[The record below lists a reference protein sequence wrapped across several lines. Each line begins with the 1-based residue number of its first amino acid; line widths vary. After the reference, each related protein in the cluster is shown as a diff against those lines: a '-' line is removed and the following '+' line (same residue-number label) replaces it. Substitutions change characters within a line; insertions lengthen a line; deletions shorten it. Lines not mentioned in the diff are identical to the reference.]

1 MRVLLRSGV
10 PAAIIAGC
18 LLVAY
23 ALRPRD
29 SGVDIR
35 VALTARCHVR
45 RCPEHPYSAVVRV
58 LRVTTGEIVVDHRV
72 DNSGQ
77 VRLRLD
83 PGQYVLLPPAG
94 RLPRRLRVA
103 EVPVQV
109 REGRF
114 ASATVLYRR
123 VR

>member
-1 MRVLLRSGV
+1 MLLRSGL

-35 VALTARCHVR
+35 VAVLGHCHKH
-45 RCPEHPYSAVVRV
+45 RCPQRPYSAVVRV
-58 LRVTTGEIVVDHRV
+58 LRVTTGEIVAGHRV
-72 DNSGQ
+72 DASGQ

-83 PGQYVLLPPAG
+83 PGRYVLLPPAG
-94 RLPRRLRVA
+94 RPPRRLRVA
-103 EVPVQV
+103 DVPVQV

-114 ASATVLYRR
+114 AAATVLYRR
-123 VR
+123 AR

>member
-1 MRVLLRSGV
+1 MRVLFRSGV
-10 PAAIIAGC
+10 PALIIAGC

-35 VALTARCHVR
+35 VALTERCHMARCVQR
-45 RCPEHPYSAVVRV
+45 PYSAVVRV
-58 LRVTTGEIVVDHRV
+58 LRVTTGEIVVDDRV
-72 DNSGQ
+72 DHSGR
-77 VRLRLD
+77 VRLHLD
-83 PGQYVLLPPAG
+83 PGRYVLVPPAG

-109 REGRF
+109 RKGRF

-123 VR
+123 IR